1 MSKIRVLIV
10 DDQPVVRDGL
20 RMIMSLDSEIEV
32 VATASNG
39 KEAFELCDSGIDL
52 VLMDIRMP
60 VMDGVKTTKLIKESH
75 PKVKIII
82 LTTFSDDQYI
92 FEALKN
98 GASSYL
104 LKDVESGEIINAVK
118 VIHSGGT
125 VLHNN
130 IAARI
135 VNKMAES
142 QKGVDRTQELTS
154 RELEIAKL
162 VSEGLSNKEIA
173 AKIFITEGTVKNHI
187 TNILSKLVL
196 NHRTQIALY
205 VIENNIGDSKK

>member
-20 RMIMSLDSEIEV
+20 KMILSLDSEIEV

-39 KEAFELCDSGIDL
+39 KQAVDLCDRNVDI
-52 VLMDIRMP
+52 VLLDIRMP
-60 VMDGVKTTKLIKESH
+60 LMDGVQTTKLIKKTY
-75 PKVKIII
+75 PQVKIII

-104 LKDVESGEIINAVK
+104 LKDVESEEIINTIK
-118 VIHSGGT
+118 TIYSGGN

-130 IAARI
+130 IAAKLVSKI
-135 VNKMAES
+135 TKSQNES
-142 QKGVDRTQELTS
+142 DFIQDLTS

-162 VSEGLSNKEIA
+162 VAEGLSNKEIA
-173 AKIFITEGTVKNHI
+173 QRVFIAEGTVKNHI
-187 TNILSKLVL
+187 TNILSKLGL
-196 NHRTQIALY
+196 NHRTQLALY
-205 VIENNIGDSKK
+205 VIENNL

>member
-1 MSKIRVLIV
+1 MNKIRVLIV

-20 RMIMSLDSEIEV
+20 RMILSLDSEIEV

-39 KEAFELCDSGIDL
+39 KEALDLCDSDIDI

-60 VMDGVKTTKLIKESH
+60 LMDGVKTTKLVKESH

-82 LTTFSDDQYI
+82 LTTFNDDQYI

-104 LKDVESGEIINAVK
+104 LKDVESEEIINTVK
-118 VIHSGGT
+118 VINSGGT

-130 IAARI
+130 IAAKL
-135 VNKMAES
+135 VNKMTEKQS
-142 QKGVDRTQELTS
+142 ETERIQDLTS

-162 VSEGLSNKEIA
+162 IAEGLSNREIA

-187 TNILSKLVL
+187 TNILSKLGL
-196 NHRTQIALY
+196 NHRTQIALC
-205 VIENNIGDSKK
+205 VIGNNL

>member
-1 MSKIRVLIV
+1 MNKIRVLIV

-20 RMIMSLDSEIEV
+20 RMILSLDNEIEV
-32 VATASNG
+32 AATASNG
-39 KEAFELCDSGIDL
+39 REAFDLCNSSIDV

-60 VMDGVKTTKLIKESH
+60 LMDGVKTTKLIKESY

-82 LTTFSDDQYI
+82 LTTFNDDQYI

-104 LKDVESGEIINAVK
+104 LKDVESGEIINTVK

-130 IAARI
+130 IAAKL
-135 VNKMAES
+135 VSKMAES
-142 QKGVDRTQELTS
+142 QNVADRISDLTS
-154 RELEIAKL
+154 RELETAKL
-162 VSEGLSNKEIA
+162 VAEALSNREIA
-173 AKIFITEGTVKNHI
+173 AKLFITEGTVKNHI
-187 TNILSKLVL
+187 TNILSKLNL

-205 VIENNIGDSKK
+205 IIENKL